1 MKLRLSDVLDNLLY
15 GEFAQTGWAQDGEF
29 SIATVNKIIVLLN
42 SALGDISSR
51 FWVKRKE
58 VFLQTCSGQ
67 TLYVIDN
74 TVASQQMKLQ
84 GGNCNLTTSTGEVWE
99 DDLQQIYEIYDC
111 NGNEMPIAHD
121 VGSPHASAGRTCK
134 CGAKI
139 SPEQLD
145 EMCFKCR
152 NARFSKT
159 LDEPGTIV
167 TRFHPYGVPNIRPG
181 DACSVQLAAYNTIRV
196 PDNLPPQKLRVV
208 YRATAKRV
216 KKIENN
222 GVPYD
227 PTRIFIDVPYE
238 YLQAILNFIASRK
251 FNSNKTG
258 LQQGM
263 HEGNNYYQ
271 KYIAACTLLQ
281 DQGAG
286 VEPVGNAG
294 SKFNANGFV

>member
-1 MKLRLSDVLDNLLY
+1 MKLRLSDVLDNLLV

-29 SIATVNKIIVLLN
+29 SVATVNKIIILLN
-42 SALGDISSR
+42 AALGDISSR
-51 FWVKRKE
+51 FWIKRKE
-58 VFLQTCSGQ
+58 VFLQTCRGQ

-74 TVASQQMKLQ
+74 SVASAQMKLQ

-99 DDLQQIYEIYDC
+99 DDLQQIYEVYDC
-111 NGNEMPIAHD
+111 NGNEMPLAHD
-121 VGSPHASAGRTCK
+121 VGSPHASARRTCK
-134 CGAKI
+134 CGAPI
-139 SPEQLD
+139 SPEELD
-145 EMCFKCR
+145 EMCYKCR

-159 LDEPGTIV
+159 VDKPGTIV
-167 TRFHPYGVPNIRPG
+167 TRHHPFGVPNIRPG
-181 DACSVQLAAYNTIRV
+181 DSCSIQLAAYNTIRV
-196 PDNLPPQKLRVV
+196 PDNLTPQKLRVV

-222 GVPYD
+222 GIPYD

-238 YLQAILNFIASRK
+238 YLQAILFYIASRK
-251 FNSNKTG
+251 FNSNKSG
-258 LQQGM
+258 VQGGM

-286 VEPVGNAG
+286 VEPVGNSG
-294 SKFNANGFV
+294 NKFEQNGFV

>member
-1 MKLRLSDVLDNLLY
+1 MKLRLSDVLDNLLV
-15 GEFAQTGWAQDGEF
+15 GEFAQTGWAQEGEF
-29 SIATVNKIIVLLN
+29 SVATVNKIIILLN

-58 VFLQTCSGQ
+58 VFLQTCKGQ

-74 TVASQQMKLQ
+74 SVASQQQKLQ
-84 GGNCNLTTSTGEVWE
+84 GGNCNLKTSTGEIWE
-99 DDLQQIYEIYDC
+99 DDLQQIYEVYDC
-111 NGNEMPIAHD
+111 NGIEMPIAHD

-134 CGAKI
+134 CGTKLT
-139 SPEQLD
+139 PDQLD
-145 EMCFKCR
+145 EMCYKCR

-159 LDEPGTIV
+159 VDKPATV
-167 TRFHPYGVPNIRPG
+167 TTRAHPYGVPNIRPG
-181 DACSVQLAAYNTIRV
+181 DSCAIQLAAYNTIRV

-216 KKIENN
+216 KKIVDVNT
-222 GVPYD
+222 YD

-258 LQQGM
+258 LNQGM

-286 VEPVGNAG
+286 VEPVGNQG
-294 SKFNANGFV
+294 DRFEQNGFV

>member
-1 MKLRLSDVLDNLLY
+1 MKLRLSDILDNLLY

-29 SIATVNKIIVLLN
+29 SITNVNKIIVLLN

-58 VFLQTCSGQ
+58 VFLQTCKGQ
-67 TLYVIDN
+67 TLYVLDN
-74 TVASQQMKLQ
+74 TVSNQQLKLQ
-84 GGNCNLTTSTGEVWE
+84 RGSCHLTTSTGEVWE

-111 NGNEMPIAHD
+111 NGNELTIAHD
-121 VGSPHASAGRTCK
+121 VGSPHVSARRTCK
-134 CGAKI
+134 CGAPI
-139 SPEQLD
+139 NPDQLD
-145 EMCFKCR
+145 EMCYKCR

-159 LDEPGTIV
+159 LDKPGTVV
-167 TRFHPYGVPNIRPG
+167 TRHHPYGVPNLRPG
-181 DACSVQLAAYNTIRV
+181 ESYSVQLAAYNTIRL
-196 PDNLPPQKLRVV
+196 PDDMEPQRLRII

-222 GVPYD
+222 GIPYD

-238 YLQAILNFIASRK
+238 YLQAIINFIASRK
-251 FNSNKTG
+251 FNSNKSG
-258 LQQGM
+258 VQGGM
-263 HEGNNYYQ
+263 HEGYNYYQ

-286 VEPVGNAG
+286 VEPVGNSG
-294 SKFNANGFV
+294 SKFTNSGFV

>member
-29 SIATVNKIIVLLN
+29 SVANVNKIIVLLN

-58 VFLQTCSGQ
+58 VFLQTCKGK

-74 TVASQQMKLQ
+74 SVATKQIRLQ
-84 GGNCNLTTSTGEVWE
+84 AGCGLTTSTGEVWE
-99 DDLQQIYEIYDC
+99 DDLQSIYEVYDQ
-111 NGNEMPIAHD
+111 NGNELHIAHD
-121 VGSPHASAGRTCK
+121 AGSPHARVGRTCK
-134 CGAKI
+134 CGNKMSPDELDDLCFPCRQKI
-139 SPEQLD
+139 
-145 EMCFKCR
+145 FKQ
-152 NARFSKT
+152 T
-159 LDEPGTIV
+159 LDKPGTV
-167 TRFHPYGVPNIRPG
+167 TTRYHPYGTPNLRPG
-181 DACSVQLAAYNTIRV
+181 DSCTIQLAAYNTIRV
-196 PDNLPPQKLRVV
+196 PDDLPAQKLRIV

-216 KKIENN
+216 KKVEDN
-222 GVPYD
+222 GIYD

-238 YLQAILNFIASRK
+238 YLQAILNFIAMRK
-251 FNSNKTG
+251 FNSNKSG
-258 LQQGM
+258 VQGGM

-286 VEPVGNAG
+286 VEPVGNEG
-294 SKFNANGFV
+294 NKFEAKGFV